1 MRELS
6 KEAVEDGIPYTYNAE
21 KKVYC
26 YYPPCRICDSPA
38 KSMVYVRG
46 AKYTCEL
53 CRRRIIQ
60 VRCHLS
66 ENPSVMEKEKRLK
79 KALSRISKVADL
91 KHYEEAIT
99 KVRKGFNIENYYQS
113 TEEIM
118 AALELLRRGYVIYHQ
133 KEIADFHVDFL
144 IPELSVVLEVDGE
157 PFHAI
162 NKAKSDMRD
171 YLIESILGSD
181 YRVVHM
187 PTKYINKDVTK
198 LVYAIKKIKE
208 KSALFPDFALHE

>member
-6 KEAVEDGIPYTYNAE
+6 KAAVADEIPYDFNE
-21 KKVYC
+21 ERKVYC
-26 YYPPCRICDSPA
+26 YYPPCHICGSPA

-53 CRRRIIQ
+53 CRRKIIQ
-60 VRCHLS
+60 VKCHLS
-66 ENPSVMEKEKRLK
+66 ENTSVMEKEKRLK
-79 KALSRISKVADL
+79 KALGRISKVADL
-91 KHYEEAIT
+91 KHYEEAVA

-118 AALELLRRGYVIYHQ
+118 AALELLRRGYAIYHQ
-133 KEIADFHVDFL
+133 KQIADFRVDFI

-157 PFHAI
+157 PFHSV

-171 YLIESILGSD
+171 YLIESILGGGYS
-181 YRVVHM
+181 VVHI
-187 PTKYINKDVTK
+187 PTRYINKDVTK

-208 KSALFPDFALHE
+208 KSTFFSDSPLRE